1 MSTQRQARSAGAK
14 ALQTE
19 GEASYRRIVVKAGT
33 TLLTHGADELN
44 LDVMASLVEQIARL
58 HQDGVEA
65 IFVSS
70 GAVAA
75 GHQVLGI
82 PREGRNVP
90 FKQVLAAAGQGRL
103 MHVYEQLFDRH
114 DIPVAQALLSR
125 KDLSDRLGYLNVRNT
140 LLSLLELRV
149 VPIINENDVVAV
161 DELAG
166 EVFGDNDNLSAMVAN
181 LVDAD
186 LLMMLGDV
194 DGLYTADPHL
204 DPDAKLIPVVERLN
218 VDVEAMGGGSW
229 DNSGQG
235 GMATKLESAGRATAT
250 GVSVVIANGLEP
262 EVVNRLAH
270 GERIGTYLPA
280 TSTKMESRKRWMLS
294 GVSTMGEIAVDE
306 GASRALLNDNRS
318 LLPAGVKEVRGA
330 FERGQIVA
338 ILGAEANQIAAGI
351 ANYSSTELEAIK
363 GAHSNRIEE
372 LLGHNYGAEVVHR
385 NNMVVL

>member
-1 MSTQRQARSAGAK
+1 
-14 ALQTE
+14 
-19 GEASYRRIVVKAGT
+19 
-33 TLLTHGADELN
+33 
-44 LDVMASLVEQIARL
+44 
-58 HQDGVEA
+58 
-65 IFVSS
+65 
-70 GAVAA
+70 
-75 GHQVLGI
+75 
-82 PREGRNVP
+82 
-90 FKQVLAAAGQGRL
+90 
-103 MHVYEQLFDRH
+103 
-114 DIPVAQALLSR
+114 
-125 KDLSDRLGYLNVRNT
+125 
-140 LLSLLELRV
+140 
-149 VPIINENDVVAV
+149 VAV

-338 ILGAEANQIAAGI
+338 ILGAEADQIAAGI